1 MSVLLFV
8 LAGVV
13 AVLDWVA
20 VDQRLFRLEYLFK
33 PATIALLI
41 AATVTAHLGPS
52 EPWVVAALALGL
64 IGDVGL
70 MLAGAGEPDV
80 PFIAGLGAF
89 LVGHLCYLVAFV
101 RFGIQGVPLVAGL
114 LVVAGIAGLSLPQV
128 LRGAARAAGRRFAV
142 VVGIYAGVLALMA
155 IFAAGTQLVAT
166 AIGGLLFLTSD
177 TLIARSRFVAP
188 VPRGPLVI
196 IVTYHLAQ
204 FLIVLGLVRAF

>member
-13 AVLDWVA
+13 AVLDWTA

-80 PFIAGLGAF
+80 PFIAGLAAF